1 MKIIKK
7 IVQTFTGEKGIFYER
22 RKVFTDL
29 LRDVRG
35 IRTVWLLPW
44 AFELMNH
51 SEQICNDT
59 ISHID
64 GKYTLK
70 ELRTHHLTGVL
81 KTIEALLQKQG
92 LEREEA
98 IVATAF
104 THVQNPAYPEGL
116 LLLRLKEVIELLK
129 VTVINFGLTKKE
141 A

>member
-98 IVATAF
+98 IVA
-104 THVQNPAYPEGL
+104 PAYPEGL